1 MSLLKS
7 IFGRKRARR
16 AARIQ
21 REVNAFEPSLR
32 PLSDQDLQVRSQKLR
47 ELARGGAG
55 LEALLSEAFAV
66 VREAARRTLGLRHYD
81 VQLLGGL
88 ALHDG
93 LIAEMKTGE
102 GKTLVA
108 TLPVYLN
115 SLAGKGVHVVTVND
129 YLAQRDA
136 DWMGPLYRFL
146 GLTVGVVLEEM
157 GDNEGEELR
166 NRRAAY
172 GCDVTYGTNSEIAFD
187 YLRDNLVTVPEEI
200 VHRGFHYAIVDEVDF
215 LLLDEARTP
224 LIISG
229 STRADQG
236 VFQKVDQVVR
246 RLREGLHYEARPKTR
261 TAILT
266 EAGLKTVSDGLG
278 VGNLFHVEHL
288 DLWHAVYQSVVAY
301 GAYKRDV
308 DYIVEDGMV
317 LIVDEFTGRVSPD
330 KRYADG
336 LHQAIEAKERVHV
349 ESEDE
354 TLAKV
359 TYQTFFGRYEKLA
372 GMTGT
377 AWSAR
382 KEFRRTYGRDVEVI
396 PTNRPLICDDYQ
408 DVVFDTLE
416 EKHEAIVRDILGR
429 RAEGQPVL
437 VGTTSVHESEQLS
450 HRLTEAGVPHSL
462 LNAKNHRA
470 EAGIIAQAGRQGAV
484 TISTNMA
491 GRGTD
496 IVLGGNTDMMAYE
509 NPLQESEHDGKAA
522 LQRLRKECT
531 KEREEV
537 LAAGGLHVIGT
548 SLHESLRIDNQLR
561 GRSGR
566 QGDPGSSQFIISL
579 DDDIWKK
586 FGKTKIGR
594 IRTALHEQGHSK
606 NEPIDSPMVIRT
618 LWMLQKKVEDE
629 NQAIRR
635 DVLNYDIVVHAQ
647 RETIYGWRE
656 TLVAGK
662 GYDPVD
668 LIQQVVDNLI
678 AQNQDKKNLA
688 EALQA
693 HFHKPFDLRSTQHND
708 LKSAVMRQ
716 ALALL
721 KQREDSVGAEVLH
734 EQGRLILL
742 QAIDDLWTEHLCN
755 LESVEESIGLRGFAE
770 LDPVVEWKKE
780 TAHMWQETLRLIRS
794 RAITLWFLAE
804 IQPAAQVRRR

>member
-1 MSLLKS
+1 MSLLTS

-16 AARIQ
+16 AACIQ
-21 REVNAFEPSLR
+21 REIDAFEPSLR
-32 PLSDQDLQVRSQKLR
+32 PLSDEDLQARSRKLR
-47 ELARGGAG
+47 ELARGGTS

-66 VREAARRTLGLRHYD
+66 VRETGRRTLGLRHFD

-93 LIAEMKTGE
+93 LFAEMKTGE
-102 GKTLVA
+102 GKTLAA

-157 GDNEGEELR
+157 GDDEGEELR

-172 GCDVTYGTNSEIAFD
+172 GCDVTYGVNSEIAFD

-229 STRADQG
+229 SARADHG
-236 VFQKVDQVVR
+236 TFRKVDQVIR
-246 RLREGLHYEARPKTR
+246 RLREGLHYVVKPKTR
-261 TAILT
+261 TAVLT
-266 EAGLKTVSDGLG
+266 EAGLETVSDGLG
-278 VGNLFHVEHL
+278 VDNLFHVEHL
-288 DLWHAVYQSVVAY
+288 DLWHAVYQSVVAH

-317 LIVDEFTGRVSPD
+317 LIVDEFTGRISPD

-359 TYQTFFGRYEKLA
+359 TYQTFFGRYQKLA

-382 KEFRRTYGRDVEVI
+382 KEFRKTYGRDVEII
-396 PTNRPLICDDYQ
+396 PTNRPLICNDYP

-450 HRLTEAGVPHSL
+450 HRLREAGVPHSL
-462 LNAKNHRA
+462 LNAKNHRT
-470 EAGIIAQAGRQGAV
+470 EAGIIAQAGRKGAV

-496 IVLGGNTDMMAYE
+496 IVLGGNPDRMPSD
-509 NPLQESEHDGKAA
+509 NPRQASEQE
-522 LQRLRKECT
+522 RLRKECAR
-531 KEREEV
+531 EREEV
-537 LAAGGLHVIGT
+537 LSAGGLHVIGT

-566 QGDPGSSQFIISL
+566 QGDPGSSQFIVSL

-594 IRTALHEQGHSK
+594 IRKALYVQGHSK
-606 NEPIDSPMVIRT
+606 SEPIDSPKVIRT
-618 LWMLQKKVEDE
+618 LWLLQKKVEDE

-635 DVLNYDIVVHAQ
+635 DVLNYDLVVHTQ
-647 RETIYGWRE
+647 RETIYRWRG
-656 TLVAGK
+656 TLVAGE
-662 GYDPVD
+662 GYDPVN
-668 LIQQVVDNLI
+668 LIREVVDNLI
-678 AQNQDKKNLA
+678 AQNQDRETLA

-693 HFHKPFDLRSTQHND
+693 HFHKPFDLPNAEHHD
-708 LKSAVMRQ
+708 LKSAVMLQ

-721 KQREDSVGAEVLH
+721 KEREDSIGSEVLH

-770 LDPVVEWKKE
+770 LDPVIEWKKE
-780 TAHMWQETLRLIRS
+780 TAHMWQETLQLIRS
-794 RAITLWFLAE
+794 RTVTLWFLAE
-804 IQPAAQVRRR
+804 NPHLSDR

>member
-1 MSLLKS
+1 
-7 IFGRKRARR
+7 
-16 AARIQ
+16 
-21 REVNAFEPSLR
+21 
-32 PLSDQDLQVRSQKLR
+32 
-47 ELARGGAG
+47 
-55 LEALLSEAFAV
+55 
-66 VREAARRTLGLRHYD
+66 
-81 VQLLGGL
+81 
-88 ALHDG
+88 
-93 LIAEMKTGE
+93 
-102 GKTLVA
+102 
-108 TLPVYLN
+108 
-115 SLAGKGVHVVTVND
+115 
-129 YLAQRDA
+129 
-136 DWMGPLYRFL
+136 MGPLYRFL

-157 GDNEGEELR
+157 GDVEGEELR
-166 NRRAAY
+166 NRCAAY
-172 GCDVTYGTNSEIAFD
+172 GCNVTYGTNSEIAFD

-236 VFQKVDQVVR
+236 TFRKVDRVVR
-246 RLREGLHYEARPKTR
+246 RLRGGVHYEVKPKTR

-266 EAGLKTVSDGLG
+266 EAGLETVSDGLA

-288 DLWHAVYQSVVAY
+288 DLWHAVYQSVVAH

-359 TYQTFFGRYEKLA
+359 TYQTFFGRYKKLA

-396 PTNRPLICDDYQ
+396 PTNRPLICDDYP
-408 DVVFDTLE
+408 DVVFETLE

-429 RAEGQPVL
+429 RAQGQPVL
-437 VGTTSVHESEQLS
+437 VGTTSVRESEQLS
-450 HRLTEAGVPHSL
+450 HRLTEAGVLHSL

-470 EAGIIAQAGRQGAV
+470 EAGIIAQAGRKGAV

-496 IVLGGNTDMMAYE
+496 IVLGGNPDMMAND
-509 NPLQESEHDGKAA
+509 NPLQPSEHDGKAA

-537 LAAGGLHVIGT
+537 LAAGGLHVIGS

-566 QGDPGSSQFIISL
+566 QGDPGSSQFIFSL
-579 DDDIWKK
+579 DDEIWKK

-594 IRTALHEQGHSK
+594 IRTALHEQGHAK
-606 NEPIDSPMVIRT
+606 NEPIESPKVIRT
-618 LWMLQKKVEDE
+618 LWMLQRKVEDE

-647 RETIYGWRE
+647 RETIYKWRG
-656 TLVAGK
+656 TLVAGE

-668 LIQQVVDNLI
+668 LIREVVDDLMARI
-678 AQNQDKKNLA
+678 QDKEALA
-688 EALQA
+688 EALHA
-693 HFHKPFDLRSTQHND
+693 HFHKRFDLASAGHTD

-716 ALALL
+716 ALVLL
-721 KQREDSVGAEVLH
+721 KQREDSIGAEVLH

-794 RAITLWFLAE
+794 RAVTLWFLAE
-804 IQPAAQVRRR
+804 IRPAHRFGRLR

>member
-1 MSLLKS
+1 MSFLKS
-7 IFGRKRARR
+7 IFRRKRARR
-16 AARIQ
+16 AERIQ
-21 REVNAFEPSLR
+21 REINAFDPSLR
-32 PLSDQDLQVRSQKLR
+32 TLSDKDLQVRSRKLR
-47 ELARGGAG
+47 ELAREGIS

-66 VREAARRTLGLRHYD
+66 VREAARRTVGLRHFD

-93 LIAEMKTGE
+93 FIAEMKTGE

-136 DWMGPLYRFL
+136 DWMGPVYRFL
-146 GLTVGVVLEEM
+146 GLTVGVILEEM
-157 GDNEGEELR
+157 GDDEGEELR

-229 STRADQG
+229 ATRADQG
-236 VFQKVDQVVR
+236 IFRKVDRVIR
-246 RLREGLHYEARPKTR
+246 RLREGLHYEVKPKTR

-266 EAGLKTVSDGLG
+266 EAGVEAVSDGLG

-288 DLWHAVYQSVVAY
+288 DLWHAVYQSVVAH
-301 GAYKRDV
+301 GAFQRDV

-317 LIVDEFTGRVSPD
+317 LIVDEFTGRISPD

-359 TYQTFFGRYEKLA
+359 TYQTFFGRYQKLA

-382 KEFRRTYGRDVEVI
+382 KEFRKTYGRDVEII
-396 PTNRPLICDDYQ
+396 PTNRPLICNDYQ

-416 EKHEAIVRDILGR
+416 EKHEAIVREILGR

-437 VGTTSVHESEQLS
+437 VGTPSVHESEQLS

-470 EAGIIAQAGRQGAV
+470 EAGIIAQAGRKGAV

-496 IVLGGNTDMMAYE
+496 IILGGNPDMMVND
-509 NPLQESEHDGKAA
+509 NPLQASEHEK
-522 LQRLRKECT
+522 LEKECAR
-531 KEREEV
+531 EREEV

-548 SLHESLRIDNQLR
+548 SLHESLRIDNQLC

-586 FGKTKIGR
+586 FGKEKIGR
-594 IRTALHEQGHSK
+594 IRTALRERGHPK
-606 NEPIDSPMVIRT
+606 NEPIDSPKVIRT
-618 LWMLQKKVEDE
+618 LGLLQKKVEDE

-635 DVLNYDIVVHAQ
+635 DVLNYDLVVHAQ
-647 RETIYGWRE
+647 RETIYRWRG
-656 TLVAGK
+656 TLVAGE

-668 LIQQVVDNLI
+668 LIRKVVDNLI
-678 AQNQDKKNLA
+678 ARNQERENLA

-693 HFHKPFDLRSTQHND
+693 HFHKSFDLPSAEHND
-708 LKSAVMRQ
+708 PISVSAVMRQ

-721 KQREDSVGAEVLH
+721 KQREDSIGSGVLR

-742 QAIDDLWTEHLCN
+742 QAIDDLWTEHLFN
-755 LESVEESIGLRGFAE
+755 LEAVETSIGLRGFAE

-780 TAHMWQETLRLIRS
+780 TAHMWRETLQLIRS
-794 RAITLWFLAE
+794 RAVTLWFLAE
-804 IQPAAQVRRR
+804 IPPAAEAHRR

>member
-1 MSLLKS
+1 MSLLTS

-21 REVNAFEPSLR
+21 REINAFEPLLR
-32 PLSDQDLQVRSQKLR
+32 PLSDEDLQVRSQKLR
-47 ELARGGAG
+47 ELARGGTS

-66 VREAARRTLGLRHYD
+66 VREAGRRTLGLRHFD

-88 ALHDG
+88 ALHDE
-93 LIAEMKTGE
+93 LITEMKTGE

-136 DWMGPLYRFL
+136 GWMGPLYRFL

-157 GDNEGEELR
+157 GDDEGEELR

-229 STRADQG
+229 SARADHG
-236 VFQKVDQVVR
+236 IFRKVDRVIR
-246 RLREGLHYEARPKTR
+246 RLREGLHYVVKPKTR

-266 EAGLKTVSDGLG
+266 EAGLETVSDGLG
-278 VGNLFHVEHL
+278 VGNLFQAEHL
-288 DLWHAVYQSVVAY
+288 DLWHAVYQSVVAH

-308 DYIVEDGMV
+308 DYVVEDGMV
-317 LIVDEFTGRVSPD
+317 LIVDEFTGRISPD

-359 TYQTFFGRYEKLA
+359 TYQTFFGRYQKLA

-382 KEFRRTYGRDVEVI
+382 KEFRRTYGRDVEII
-396 PTNRPLICDDYQ
+396 PTNRPLICNDYQ

-429 RAEGQPVL
+429 RSEGQPVL

-450 HRLTEAGVPHSL
+450 QRLTEAGVQHSI
-462 LNAKNHRA
+462 LNAKNHQA
-470 EAGIIAQAGRQGAV
+470 EAGIIAQAGRKGAV

-496 IVLGGNTDMMAYE
+496 IVLGGNPGMMANDY
-509 NPLQESEHDGKAA
+509 PLQTSEHDGKAA
-522 LQRLRKECT
+522 LQRPGKECA

-594 IRTALHEQGHSK
+594 IRTALREQGHSK
-606 NEPIDSPMVIRT
+606 NEPIDSPKVIRT

-635 DVLNYDIVVHAQ
+635 DVLNYDLVVHAQ
-647 RETIYGWRE
+647 RETIYRWRG
-656 TLVAGK
+656 TLVAGE
-662 GYDPVD
+662 GYDPLD
-668 LIQQVVDNLI
+668 LIGEVVDSLI
-678 AQNQDKKNLA
+678 AQNQDRENLA

-693 HFHKPFDLRSTQHND
+693 HFYKPFDLPNAEHND
-708 LKSAVMRQ
+708 LKSAVMLQ
-716 ALALL
+716 ALAFL
-721 KQREDSVGAEVLH
+721 KQREDSIGSEALR

-742 QAIDDLWTEHLCN
+742 QAIDDLWTEHLSN
-755 LESVEESIGLRGFAE
+755 LELVEESIGLRGFAE
-770 LDPVVEWKKE
+770 LDPVIEWKKE

-794 RAITLWFLAE
+794 RAVTLWFLAE
-804 IQPAAQVRRR
+804 IPPAAEVHRR

>member
-16 AARIQ
+16 AARLQQEI
-21 REVNAFEPSLR
+21 NAFEPSLR
-32 PLSDQDLQVRSQKLR
+32 SLSVEDLQVCSQKLR
-47 ELARGGAG
+47 ELARGGTS

-66 VREAARRTLGLRHYD
+66 VREAARRTIGLRHYD

-129 YLAQRDA
+129 YLARRDA

-157 GDNEGEELR
+157 GDEEGEELR

-187 YLRDNLVTVPEEI
+187 YLRDNLATVPGEI

-224 LIISG
+224 LIIAG
-229 STRADQG
+229 ATRGDHGTFRRVDG
-236 VFQKVDQVVR
+236 VTR
-246 RLREGLHYEARPKTR
+246 RLREGLHYTVKPKTR

-266 EAGLKTVSDGLG
+266 EAGLEAVSDGLG
-278 VGNLFHVEHL
+278 VGNLFRVEHL
-288 DLWHAVYQSVVAY
+288 DLWHAVYQSVVAH

-308 DYIVEDGMV
+308 DYIVEDGKV
-317 LIVDEFTGRVSPD
+317 LIVDEFTGRISPD

-359 TYQTFFGRYEKLA
+359 TYQTFFGRYQKLA

-382 KEFRRTYGRDVEVI
+382 REFQRTYGRDVEVI
-396 PTNRPLICDDYQ
+396 PTNRPLICSDYE

-416 EKHEAIVRDILGR
+416 EKHEAIVREILGR

-450 HRLTEAGVPHSL
+450 SRLTEAGVPHSI
-462 LNAKNHRA
+462 LNAKNHQA
-470 EAGIIAQAGRQGAV
+470 EAGIIAQAGRKGAV

-496 IVLGGNTDMMAYE
+496 IVLGGNPEMMASD
-509 NPLQESEHDGKAA
+509 NPLKASEHERLGKKCA
-522 LQRLRKECT
+522 Q
-531 KEREEV
+531 EREEV

-566 QGDPGSSQFIISL
+566 QGDPGSSQFIVSL

-586 FGKTKIGR
+586 FGKTKIDR
-594 IRTALHEQGHSK
+594 IRTALQEQGHSK
-606 NEPIDSPMVIRT
+606 NEPIDSPKVIRT
-618 LWMLQKKVEDE
+618 LWMLQKKVEVE
-629 NQAIRR
+629 NEAIRR

-647 RETIYGWRE
+647 RETIYGWRG
-656 TLVAGK
+656 TLVAGE

-668 LIQQVVDNLI
+668 LIREVVDDLI
-678 AQNQDKKNLA
+678 AQIQDKETLA
-688 EALQA
+688 EALHA
-693 HFHKPFDLRSTQHND
+693 HFHKSFDLPKAGHND

-721 KQREDSVGAEVLH
+721 KQREDSIGAEVLR

-742 QAIDDLWTEHLCN
+742 QAIDDLWTEHLSN

-770 LDPVVEWKKE
+770 LDPVVEWKRE
-780 TAHMWQETLRLIRS
+780 TARMWQETLQLIRS
-794 RAITLWFLAE
+794 RAITLWFLADN
-804 IQPAAQVRRR
+804 ARSS

>member
-1 MSLLKS
+1 MTLLES
-7 IFGRKRARR
+7 VFGRKRTRR
-16 AARIQ
+16 AARMQ
-21 REVNAFEPSLR
+21 RETSAFEPALR
-32 PLSDQDLQVRSQKLR
+32 ALSDEDLQGRGQRLR
-47 ELARGGAG
+47 ERARRGTS

-66 VREAARRTLGLRHYD
+66 VREAARRTLGLRHFD

-146 GLTVGVVLEEM
+146 GLSVGVILEEM
-157 GDNEGEELR
+157 GDDEGEELR

-172 GCDVTYGTNSEIAFD
+172 GCDVTYGTNSEMAFD
-187 YLRDNLVTVPEEI
+187 YLRDNLATVPGEI

-229 STRADQG
+229 PTREDHGIFRQ
-236 VFQKVDQVVR
+236 VDLVTR
-246 RLREGLHYEARPKTR
+246 RLREGLHYVVKPKTR

-266 EAGLKTVSDGLG
+266 EAGFEAVSNGLG
-278 VGNLFHVEHL
+278 VRNLFRVKHL
-288 DLWHAVYQSVVAY
+288 DLWHAVCQSVVAH
-301 GAYKRDV
+301 GAYQRDV
-308 DYIVEDGMV
+308 DYIVEDGRV
-317 LIVDEFTGRVSPD
+317 VIVDEFTGRISPD

-336 LHQAIEAKERVHV
+336 LHQAIEAKEGVQV
-349 ESEDE
+349 ESEDQ

-359 TYQTFFGRYEKLA
+359 TYQTFFGRYQKLA

-382 KEFRRTYGRDVEVI
+382 KELQKTYGRNVEVI
-396 PTNRPLICDDYQ
+396 PTHRPMIRTDYQ
-408 DVVFDTLE
+408 EVVFDRLD
-416 EKHEAIVRDILGR
+416 EKHEAIVQEILRR
-429 RAEGQPVL
+429 RAAGQPVL
-437 VGTTSVHESEQLS
+437 VGTTSVRESEQLS
-450 HRLTEAGVPHSL
+450 NQLTAADVPHSV

-470 EAGIIAQAGRQGAV
+470 EAGIIAQAGRKGAV

-496 IVLGGNTDMMAYE
+496 IILGGNPDMMADD
-509 NPLQESEHDGKAA
+509 NLIQASERE
-522 LQRLRKECT
+522 RLRNQCAR
-531 KEREEV
+531 EREQV
-537 LAAGGLHVIGT
+537 LVAGGLHVIGT
-548 SLHESLRIDNQLR
+548 SLHESLRVDDQLC

-586 FGKTKIGR
+586 FGKRRIGKMR
-594 IRTALHEQGHSK
+594 MSLQEQGHSR
-606 NEPIDSPMVIRT
+606 NEPIDSPKVIRT
-618 LWMLQKKVEDE
+618 LWVLQKKVEDE

-635 DVLNYDIVVHAQ
+635 DVLNYDLVVHAQ
-647 RETIYGWRE
+647 RETIYRWRG
-656 TLVAGK
+656 TLVAGE
-662 GYDPVD
+662 GYNPVE
-668 LIQQVVDNLI
+668 LIRETVDNLI
-678 AQNQDKKNLA
+678 VQNPAREDLA
-688 EALQA
+688 EALRA
-693 HFHKPFDLRSTQHND
+693 HFHRPFNLPQAKQDDLT
-708 LKSAVMRQ
+708 SAVMRQ

-721 KQREDSVGAEVLH
+721 KEREDRIGVEVLR

-742 QAIDDLWTEHLCN
+742 QAIDDLWTEHLSN
-755 LESVEESIGLRGFAE
+755 LELAEESIGLRGFAE

-780 TAHMWQETLRLIRS
+780 TARMWEETLQLIRS
-794 RAITLWFLAE
+794 RAITLWFLVDIPSAAE
-804 IQPAAQVRRR
+804 TR

>member
-1 MSLLKS
+1 LESV
-7 IFGRKRARR
+7 FGRKRTRR

-21 REVNAFEPSLR
+21 REINAFEASLR
-32 PLSDQDLQVRSQKLR
+32 ALSDEDLQGRSQRLR
-47 ELARGGAG
+47 ELAREGTS

-66 VREAARRTLGLRHYD
+66 VREAARRTLGLRHFD

-93 LIAEMKTGE
+93 RIAEMKTGE

-146 GLTVGVVLEEM
+146 GLTVGVILEEM
-157 GDNEGEELR
+157 GDDEGEELR

-172 GCDVTYGTNSEIAFD
+172 RCDVTYGTNSEIAFD
-187 YLRDNLVTVPEEI
+187 YLRDNLATVPEEI

-229 STRADQG
+229 PAREDLGIFGHVDRVTRG
-236 VFQKVDQVVR
+236 
-246 RLREGLHYEARPKTR
+246 LREGLHYVVKPKTHS
-261 TAILT
+261 AILT
-266 EAGLKTVSDGLG
+266 EAGFEAVSNGLG
-278 VGNLFHVEHL
+278 VGNLFRVKHL
-288 DLWHAVYQSVVAY
+288 DLYHAVYQSVVAH
-301 GAYKRDV
+301 GAYHRDV
-308 DYIVEDGMV
+308 DYIVEDGRV
-317 LIVDEFTGRVSPD
+317 VIVDEFTGRVSPD

-336 LHQAIEAKERVHV
+336 LHQAIEAKEGVQV
-349 ESEDE
+349 ESEDQ

-359 TYQTFFGRYEKLA
+359 TYQTFFGRYQKLA

-382 KEFRRTYGRDVEVI
+382 KEFQKTYGRDVEVI
-396 PTNRPLICDDYQ
+396 PTHRPMIRNDYQ
-408 DVVFDTLE
+408 EVVFDTLD
-416 EKHEAIVRDILGR
+416 EKHEAIVQEILRR
-429 RAEGQPVL
+429 RAAGQPVL
-437 VGTTSVHESEQLS
+437 VGTTSVRESEQLS
-450 HRLTEAGVPHSL
+450 DRLMKVDVPHSV

-470 EAGIIAQAGRQGAV
+470 EAGIIAQAGRKGAV

-496 IVLGGNTDMMAYE
+496 IILGGNPDMMADD
-509 NPLQESEHDGKAA
+509 NPLQVSEPE
-522 LQRLRKECT
+522 RLRNECAR
-531 KEREEV
+531 EREEV
-537 LAAGGLHVIGT
+537 LVAGGLHVIGT
-548 SLHESLRIDNQLR
+548 SLHESLRIDDQLC

-586 FGKTKIGR
+586 FGKTEIGR
-594 IRTALHEQGHSK
+594 IRMVLQEQGHSK
-606 NEPIDSPMVIRT
+606 NEPIDSPKVIRT
-618 LWMLQKKVEDE
+618 LWVLQKKVEDE

-635 DVLNYDIVVHAQ
+635 DVLNYDLVVHAQ
-647 RETIYGWRE
+647 RETIYGWRGS
-656 TLVAGK
+656 LVAGE
-662 GYDPVD
+662 GYDPVQ
-668 LIQQVVDNLI
+668 LIREVVDNLI
-678 AQNQDKKNLA
+678 AQNQAREDLA

-693 HFHKPFDLRSTQHND
+693 HFHRPFNLPQGKHDDLR
-708 LKSAVMRQ
+708 SAVMRQ

-721 KQREDSVGAEVLH
+721 KEREDRIGEEVLR

-742 QAIDDLWTEHLCN
+742 QAIDDLWTEHLFN
-755 LESVEESIGLRGFAE
+755 LELAEESIGLRGFAE

-780 TAHMWQETLRLIRS
+780 TARMWEETLQLIRS
-794 RAITLWFLAE
+794 RAITLWFLVD
-804 IQPAAQVRRR
+804 IPPAAETR

>member
-16 AARIQ
+16 AERIQ
-21 REVNAFEPSLR
+21 CEINALEPSLLA
-32 PLSDQDLQVRSQKLR
+32 LSDQDLQLRSQKLR
-47 ELARGGAG
+47 ELARGGTS
-55 LEALLSEAFAV
+55 LETLLSEAFAV
-66 VREAARRTLGLRHYD
+66 VREAGRRTLGLRHFD

-102 GKTLVA
+102 GKTLAA

-115 SLAGKGVHVVTVND
+115 ALAGKGVHVVTVND

-146 GLTVGVVLEEM
+146 GLTVGVILEEM
-157 GDNEGEELR
+157 GDDEDEELQ

-200 VHRGFHYAIVDEVDF
+200 VHREFYYAIVDEVDF

-236 VFQKVDQVVR
+236 IFRKVDRVVR
-246 RLREGLHYEARPKTR
+246 RLREGLHYEAKPKTR

-266 EAGLKTVSDGLG
+266 EAGVEAVSDGLG
-278 VGNLFHVEHL
+278 VDNLFHVEHL
-288 DLWHAVYQSVVAY
+288 DLWHAVYQSVVAH
-301 GAYKRDV
+301 GTYKRDV
-308 DYIVEDGMV
+308 DYIVEDGKV
-317 LIVDEFTGRVSPD
+317 LIVDEFTGRVSAD

-359 TYQTFFGRYEKLA
+359 TYQTFFGRYQKLA

-382 KEFRRTYGRDVEVI
+382 KEFRSTYGRDVEVI

-416 EKHEAIVRDILGR
+416 EKHEAIVQDILGR
-429 RAEGQPVL
+429 RALGQPVL

-450 HRLTEAGVPHSL
+450 RLLTEAGVPHSL

-470 EAGIIAQAGRQGAV
+470 EAGIIAQAGRKGAV

-496 IVLGGNTDMMAYE
+496 IILGGNPDMMAND
-509 NPLQESEHDGKAA
+509 NPLQASERE
-522 LQRLRKECT
+522 RLGEKRA
-531 KEREEV
+531 KERDEV

-586 FGKTKIGR
+586 FGKTKIGS
-594 IRTALHEQGHSK
+594 IRAALREQGHSK
-606 NEPIDSPMVIRT
+606 SEPIDSPKVIRT

-647 RETIYGWRE
+647 RETIYRWRG
-656 TLVAGK
+656 TLVAGEGFK
-662 GYDPVD
+662 PVD
-668 LIQQVVDNLI
+668 LIQQVVDKLL
-678 AQNQDKKNLA
+678 AQNHDKGILA
-688 EALQA
+688 DVLQA
-693 HFHKPFDLRSTQHND
+693 HFHASFDLPSGDHND

-721 KQREDSVGAEVLH
+721 KQREDSIGAEVLH

-742 QAIDDLWTEHLCN
+742 QAIDGLWTEHLCN

-770 LDPVVEWKKE
+770 LDPVVEWKRE
-780 TAHMWQETLRLIRS
+780 TAHMWQETLQLIHS
-794 RAITLWFLAE
+794 RAVTLWFLPE
-804 IQPAAQVRRR
+804 IPSTVGP